1 MSSSPATGIGDPATR
16 HRGSGSPAARGLAGF
31 AAAMMLVTGGFGA
44 AVGLGSL
51 VDDQVYQ
58 DAPRY
63 VFDFGP
69 TAWGILHLAFGVL
82 VAAAGVA
89 VLSGR
94 LWARVVGI
102 VLAGLGA
109 LIAFAYLPYQP
120 IWALL
125 LAAVNICTIWALCVQ
140 DRDVM
145 AP

>member
-1 MSSSPATGIGDPATR
+1 MSSSPVAGIGDPVAR
-16 HRGSGSPAARGLAGF
+16 HRGSGSLAARGLAGF

-44 AVGLGSL
+44 TMGLGSL
-51 VDDQVYQ
+51 VDDQVYE

-69 TAWGILHLAFGVL
+69 VAWGVLHLAFGIL

-94 LWARVVGI
+94 RWARVVGI
-102 VLAGLGA
+102 VLAALGA
-109 LIAFAYLPYQP
+109 LIAFAYLPYEP
-120 IWALL
+120 VWALL

-145 AP
+145 AL